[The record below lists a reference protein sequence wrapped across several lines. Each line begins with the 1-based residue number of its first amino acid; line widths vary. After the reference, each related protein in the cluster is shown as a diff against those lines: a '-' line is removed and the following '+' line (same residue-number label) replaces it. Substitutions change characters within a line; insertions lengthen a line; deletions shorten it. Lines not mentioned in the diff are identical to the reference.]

1 MYLEVG
7 AKPVPLPYVVDD
19 DFISRFALVDGL
31 KKGRFLDSLRRIYE
45 IVGAVD
51 CYGCPNTF
59 IVGSKKHGHQLLK
72 AIKHGGN
79 QSELY
84 TMQGTLRNDER
95 WHQRRRYHLSAPPGA
110 EEGPQE
116 GCECGAGGSSGGT
129 EVAMLLVAEQVHPCM
144 RTHLMVMTDRGT
156 TKDFSY
162 IIMNR
167 PGPTLEY
174 ICRNLCEGRFTT
186 WTVHHIAIHTI
197 MALRDLHHA
206 GFVLRDVSLQSFCI
220 GFGRPGE
227 ELIFINQALAI
238 RPYIDSDGA
247 LLRSANKSV
256 HRPFSPYCASR
267 ARLRDDSN
275 CFPQQDVE
283 AWLWMMMCLYDSSW
297 LPLDAEPDRAAK
309 EAKALEI
316 KESLWKGAAQFPTTS
331 ERMPA
336 SYRHILSYLRQLQ
349 IPDRVGYEHIRTIL
363 DKCTPAGHPCN
374 PLDWQGRDQRSGLT
388 EKCLLH
394 DCPRNK
400 ADADGDRTVTIRRD
414 PHMAQQN
421 FYTSRVV
428 TTLQRRDA
436 SIESRSKTTV
446 TEQEDK
452 NPKMSSGPIAAIPD
466 NV

>member
-1 MYLEVG
+1 MYLPVG
-7 AKPVPLPYVVDD
+7 AKPVPLPYVDD

-84 TMQGTLRNDER
+84 TMQTEVAML
-95 WHQRRRYHLSAPPGA
+95 LVA
-110 EEGPQE
+110 EQ
-116 GCECGAGGSSGGT
+116 T

-144 RTHLMVMTDRGT
+144 RGHLMAMTDRGT

-174 ICRNLCEGRFTT
+174 ICRNLCEGRFTA

-256 HRPFSPYCASR
+256 LRPFSPYCASR
-267 ARLRDDSN
+267 ARLRDESN

-316 KESLWKGAAQFPTTS
+316 KESLWKGGLQFPTTS
-331 ERMPA
+331 ARMPA

-349 IPDRVGYEHIRTIL
+349 MPDRVGYEHIRALIFFLGLIDSFETIL
-363 DKCTPAGHPCN
+363 DKCAPAGHVCY

-400 ADADGDRTVTIRRD
+400 ATDADGDRTVTIRRD
-414 PHMAQQN
+414 PHMDQQA

-436 SIESRSKTTV
+436 SIESRTKSTV
-446 TEQEDK
+446 EDDK
-452 NPKMSSGPIAAIPD
+452 NQKMSSGPIAVIPD
-466 NV
+466 NATVEITNQSL